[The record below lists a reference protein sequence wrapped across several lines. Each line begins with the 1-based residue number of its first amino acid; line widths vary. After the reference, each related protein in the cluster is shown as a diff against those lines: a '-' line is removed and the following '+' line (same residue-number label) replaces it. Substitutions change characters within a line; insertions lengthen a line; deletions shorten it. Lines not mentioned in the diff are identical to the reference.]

1 MPMRPNQM
9 ILGASQP
16 YQDHQQTHSTEKVGV
31 PMTDF
36 QARQLS
42 MLKQGKS
49 VISKESV
56 RNVMRLK
63 IYDQMQERFYKH
75 ALSKNSLH
83 AEEGT
88 MISSD

>member
-1 MPMRPNQM
+1 
-9 ILGASQP
+9 
-16 YQDHQQTHSTEKVGV
+16 
-31 PMTDF
+31 
-36 QARQLS
+36 